1 MRELF
6 KILPSAISKEQIS
19 KILEISTKKPM
30 SDASIF
36 STYRPMQKIR
46 SSKICWISDQWIKDL
61 LWKYVK
67 NVNEINFHVN
77 VDNISELEFTEYR
90 SEENGH
96 YDWHH
101 DVNWSSED
109 IFDRKIS
116 VTVQLSDEKEYE
128 GGNFEFDEIKT
139 NINFKS
145 QGTILIFPSYLRHK
159 VTPVKSGIRRSL
171 VAWFFGPNWQ

>member
-6 KILPSAISKEQIS
+6 KILPSAISNEQIS
-19 KILEISTKKPM
+19 KIIKISNKKSM
-30 SDASIF
+30 LDASIY
-36 STYRPMQKIR
+36 STYKPMQKIR
-46 SSKICWISDQWIKDL
+46 NSKICWISDQWIKDL

-67 NVNEINFHVN
+67 NANEMNFQVN
-77 VDNISELEFTEYR
+77 VNNISEIQFTEYR

-101 DVNWSSED
+101 DVNWSSEND
-109 IFDRKIS
+109 FDRKLS

-139 NINFKS
+139 NVNFKS
-145 QGTILIFPSYLRHK
+145 RGTILIFPSYLRHK
-159 VTPVKSGIRRSL
+159 VNPVKSGIRRSL
-171 VAWFFGPNWQ
+171 VAWFFGSKWK

>member
-36 STYRPMQKIR
+36 STYRPMQKMR

-67 NVNEINFHVN
+67 NAYWN
-77 VDNISELEFTEYR
+77 
-90 SEENGH
+90 
-96 YDWHH
+96 
-101 DVNWSSED
+101 
-109 IFDRKIS
+109 
-116 VTVQLSDEKEYE
+116 
-128 GGNFEFDEIKT
+128 
-139 NINFKS
+139 
-145 QGTILIFPSYLRHK
+145 
-159 VTPVKSGIRRSL
+159 
-171 VAWFFGPNWQ
+171 